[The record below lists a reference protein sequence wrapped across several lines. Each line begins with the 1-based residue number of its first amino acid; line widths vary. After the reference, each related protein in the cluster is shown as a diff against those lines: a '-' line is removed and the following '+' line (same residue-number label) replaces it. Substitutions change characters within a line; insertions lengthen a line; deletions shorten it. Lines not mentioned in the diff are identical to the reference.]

1 MLRRLHLR
9 DVVIVDALEVDLAAG
24 FTVLTGETGAGKSI
38 LIDALQLAL
47 GQRAEAS
54 LVREGAMRAEVSA
67 EFDTP
72 AALLPWLD
80 NAGFQV
86 DDLLL
91 LRRTV
96 DVQGK
101 SRGWINGSPATLTQ
115 LREVADFLV
124 DIHGQ
129 HAWQSLTRP
138 AAVRGLLDGQAGIDG
153 RPLATAWQAWRSAL
167 AALEAARSQRDTLER
182 ERERLAWQ
190 VGELDKLNPAEGEWD
205 ALNTEHRRLANGQ
218 ALLDGSR
225 AALDALSE
233 GDPGAATLVSRAI
246 EALEPVADVDP
257 ALQSVLDVLRGAQAQ
272 VDDAAHTLHAYL
284 GRSEPDPERLSE
296 LDARLGAWV
305 SHSRRYRRTPAELPA
320 LLASWR
326 QELQALDA
334 AADLDALQATAA
346 AAEKAWRKEARA
358 VTRARERAA
367 PVLADAVTVA
377 MQQLGMTGGRFEV
390 ALVPQD
396 EPQSFGQ
403 ESAEFRV
410 AGHAGSTPRPLGKVA
425 SGGELSRLALAIAVT
440 TAQGA
445 VHSKRNDSRASVPTL
460 IFDEIDAGVG
470 GTVADSVGRLMK
482 QLGRDLGPGG
492 QVLAVTHLAQ
502 VAACADGHFLV
513 AKALKGKQTV
523 SAVQAVTGEARVAE
537 VARMLGGEHLSG
549 TSRAHAQALINV
561 AGGTQRQ
568 Q

>member
-9 DVVIVDALEVDLAAG
+9 DVVIVAELEVDLGAG

-47 GQRAEAS
+47 GQRADAN
-54 LVREGAMRAEVSA
+54 LVREGAARAEVSA

-80 NAGFQV
+80 QAGFQA
-86 DDLLL
+86 DELLL

-96 DVQGK
+96 DAQGK

-138 AAVRGLLDGQAGIDG
+138 AAVRALLDSQAGIRG
-153 RPLATAWQAWRSAL
+153 EAMAAAWQSWRSAL
-167 AALEAARSQRDTLER
+167 DALESARAQRDTLER

-190 VGELDKLNPAEGEWD
+190 IAELDKLNPAQGEWEQ
-205 ALNTEHRRLANGQ
+205 LNAEHQRLAHGQ

-225 AALDALSE
+225 AALNALSE
-233 GDPGAATLVSRAI
+233 VEPGADALLNRAI
-246 EALEPVADVDP
+246 ESLDAVASYD
-257 ALQSVLDVLRGAQAQ
+257 AELQSVLDVLRSALTQ

-284 GRSEPDPERLSE
+284 GRSEPDPDRLAE
-296 LDARLGAWV
+296 LDTRLGAWV
-305 SHSRRYRRTPAELPA
+305 SQSRRHRRAPAELPA
-320 LLASWR
+320 LLAAWR
-326 QELQALDA
+326 NELQALDA
-334 AADLDALQATAA
+334 AADLDSLQAMSAK
-346 AAEKAWRKEARA
+346 AEQAWRKEAKVVSRM
-358 VTRARERAA
+358 RERAA
-367 PVLADAVTVA
+367 PLLAAAVTAA
-377 MQQLGMTGGRFEV
+377 MQQLGMVGGRFEV
-390 ALVPQD
+390 ALVPHA
-396 EPQSFGQ
+396 EPQSHGL
-403 ESAEFRV
+403 ESVEFRV
-410 AGHAGSTPRPLGKVA
+410 AGHAGSTPRALAKVA

-440 TAQGA
+440 TAQGQGTNGA
-445 VHSKRNDSRASVPTL
+445 QRAAVPTL

-482 QLGRDLGPGG
+482 QLGRKLGPGG

-513 AKALKGKQTV
+513 AKALQGKQTV

-549 TSRAHAQALINV
+549 TSRAHAQALLDV
-561 AGGTQRQ
+561 AGGTTP
-568 Q
+568 